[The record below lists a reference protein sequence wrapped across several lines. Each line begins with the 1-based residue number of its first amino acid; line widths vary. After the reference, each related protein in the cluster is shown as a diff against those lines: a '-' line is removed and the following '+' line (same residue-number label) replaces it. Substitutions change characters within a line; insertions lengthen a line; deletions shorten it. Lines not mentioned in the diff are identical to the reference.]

1 MAADAYLKLTGIPG
15 DSTDAK
21 HKNEIE
27 VLSFSSGVSMP
38 LGPRS
43 FSGSAPNERASLSDL
58 NITKVV
64 DSSSTALFK
73 AVCTGQ
79 HIDEAVLSVNRADGT
94 GKEKTEYLKYVLTDV
109 VVSNYQASGSDGS
122 GLPVESFSLNFA
134 TIQISYTV
142 TDQTGAPKGAK
153 MAGWDVSKHQL
164 I

>member
-1 MAADAYLKLTGIPG
+1 MAADVFLKLTGIPG

-21 HKNEIE
+21 HKSEIE

-64 DSSSTALFK
+64 DSSSAALFK

-79 HIDEAVLSVNRADGT
+79 HIGEAVLSVNRADGKG
-94 GKEKTEYLKYVLTDV
+94 GKVEYLKYTLSDV
-109 VVSNYQASGSDGS
+109 VISSYQASGSDGS
-122 GLPVESFSLNFA
+122 GLPVESVSLNYAKF
-134 TIQISYTV
+134 QIAYTV

-153 MAGWDVSKHQL
+153 MAGWDVALNKPV
-164 I
+164 

>member
-1 MAADAYLKLTGIPG
+1 MSSDVFLKLTGIPG
-15 DSTDAK
+15 DSTDLK

-27 VLSFSSGVSMP
+27 VMSFSSGVSMP

-64 DSSSTALFK
+64 DSASPALFK

-79 HIDEAVLSVNRADGT
+79 HIAEAVLSVNRADSKG
-94 GKEKTEYLKYVLTDV
+94 GKVEYLKYTLTDV
-109 VVSNYQASGSDGS
+109 VASSYQASGSDES
-122 GLPVESFSLNFA
+122 GLPVESISLNFA
-134 TIQISYTV
+134 KFQVAYTV

-153 MAGWDVSKHQL
+153 VAGWDVSKNAPA
-164 I
+164 

>member
-1 MAADAYLKLTGIPG
+1 MAADVFLKLAGIPG

-58 NITKVV
+58 NVTKLV

-79 HIDEAVLSVNRADGT
+79 HIGEAVLSINRADGKA
-94 GKEKTEYLKYVLTDV
+94 GKVEYMQYKLSDV
-109 VVSNYQASGSDGS
+109 VISSYQASGAEGS
-122 GLPVESFSLNFA
+122 GLPVESFSLNYA
-134 TIQISYTV
+134 KIQISFTP
-142 TDQTGAPKGAK
+142 TDATGAGKGAK
-153 MAGWDVSKHQL
+153 MAGWNVEKHEPC
-164 I
+164 